1 MDGYASEV
9 SYFSTPSLLL
19 LPQLILYVLVITA
32 LVYLIVAMKILGL
45 RIVLISLLFGCI
57 CSGIFLLYLKVKY
70 FFDGID
76 IAQMPL
82 IPVFLWQFL
91 FFTIVA
97 LYVLL
102 LLQAKRE
109 NHREESRLKILGKHR
124 TILQIVLILFTVS
137 IFYLPILS
145 NFFFTFSILLLCMG
159 AFLYYRTKSKLSGSL
174 ILWGIAMLVLTYLMI
189 FFAYGIENCIIS
201 KNVG

>member
-1 MDGYASEV
+1 
-9 SYFSTPSLLL
+9 
-19 LPQLILYVLVITA
+19 
-32 LVYLIVAMKILGL
+32 MKIPGL

-57 CSGIFLLYLKVKY
+57 CSCIFLLYLKIKY

-82 IPVFLWQFL
+82 IPVFLWQIL
-91 FFTIVA
+91 FFSIVA

-109 NHREESRLKILGKHR
+109 NLREESRLETLEKLR
-124 TILQIVLILFTVS
+124 MALQILLVLLTVS

-145 NFFFTFSILLLCMG
+145 NFFFTFSILLLCIG

-174 ILWGIAMLVLTYLMI
+174 ILWGLAMLVLTYLMI
-189 FFAYGIENCIIS
+189 FFVYGIENCIIS
-201 KNVG
+201 KRGA